1 MPSSTFSTQPD
12 CNVVFFPYAQED
24 TFGVDIGDVVSESD
38 LSPLNA
44 YPDIIECTTS
54 KPKGGVGT
62 FSVLLSSRIDYKAAI
77 HPGCWCMI
85 YMSNQ
90 KLTGNETSEEDS
102 GLKMIGIVRSVR
114 TKEVINP
121 DTGTRMV
128 RYLIAG
134 EDFQSVFNTQIYVNA
149 NLYSLGQGS
158 GVDTFSLSLVIFGPQ
173 LRQKEVTS
181 PDQIIS
187 ALISSFLG
195 SPGFQGSDSP
205 TVSKI
210 SIGGGSRQGQPYVVP
225 SSMSMRLLGEPA
237 PQNLFTGILTQ
248 FITPKPML
256 GTIQALTDISGT
268 PTIWSV
274 LQTFSHQ
281 ILNEMYTD
289 ILPAEVNGAIRM
301 VPCFVFRP
309 IPFNSKHARSDI
321 KVTNQIIQFNDANS
335 SVTPPAGTRNL
346 KNGTI
351 ISSTQRLAAANRP
364 SAHFYISRIVQEYE
378 IFSFDYGKSDLERH
392 NLIFVPSNLAG
403 STADSEA
410 ALLRQ
415 LIGGDFKNV
424 GDPVSIGRYGLRP
437 YISYDNYMNGT
448 KGSDIFMIN
457 KIVRDLW
464 FNAHLY
470 QNGTVSIMGTREHI
484 PVGTNLLF
492 NGRGKNGWIAHVE
505 QVDNNFLVDQSSGK
519 KMFRTNI
526 AFTRLQN
533 PDGTSIQGVALGQ
546 NAPEGDDI
554 NAPGTSGIVVK

>member
-1 MPSSTFSTQPD
+1 MSLSTFSTQPD
-12 CNVVFFPYAQED
+12 CNVVFFPYEQED
-24 TFGVDIGDVVSESD
+24 TFDVDLTDVVNESRF
-38 LSPLNA
+38 SPLSA
-44 YPDIIECTTS
+44 QPDIIECTTS

-62 FSVLLSSRIDYKAAI
+62 FSVVLSTRFNYKAAV

-90 KLTGNETSEEDS
+90 KLSGKEKAEETS
-102 GLKMIGIVRSVR
+102 GLKMVGIVRSVR
-114 TKEVINP
+114 TKEMVNP
-121 DTGTRMV
+121 DTGTRIV
-128 RYLIAG
+128 RYVISG
-134 EDFQSVFNTQIYVNA
+134 EDFHSVFNNQIYVNA
-149 NLYSLGQGS
+149 NLYSLGTGS
-158 GVDTFSLSLVIFGPQ
+158 GVDTFRLSLTIFGPQ
-173 LRQKEVTS
+173 LAQKEVTS
-181 PDQIIS
+181 PDQIVS

-195 SPGFQGSDSP
+195 SPGHQGSDSP

-210 SIGGGSRQGQPYVVP
+210 SIGGGARQGQPFVVP
-225 SSMSMRLLGEPA
+225 PSMSMRILGEPA
-237 PQNLFTGILTQ
+237 GQNLFTGLLTQ

-289 ILPAEVNGAIRM
+289 LLPAKVNGDIRL
-301 VPCFVFRP
+301 VPSFIFRP
-309 IPFNSKHARSDI
+309 IPFSSKHARKDI
-321 KVTNQIIQFNDANS
+321 QVTNQIIQFNDANT
-335 SVTPPAGTRNL
+335 SVTPPAGTRSL
-346 KNGTI
+346 KNSTI
-351 ISSTQRLAAANRP
+351 LSSTQRLASGNRK
-364 SAHFYISRIVQEYE
+364 SAHFYISRIIQEYE
-378 IFSFDYGKSDLERH
+378 IFSFDYGKTDMERH

-415 LIGGDFKNV
+415 LIGGNFTNI

-448 KGSDIFMIN
+448 KGSDIFVIN

-470 QNGTVSIMGTREHI
+470 QNGTVSLMGTREPI

-492 NGRGKNGWIAHVE
+492 NGRGQNGWIAHVE
-505 QVDNNFLVDQSSGK
+505 QVDNSFQVDQASGK
-519 KMFRTNI
+519 KIFRTNV

-533 PDGTSIQGVALGQ
+533 PDGTSIEGVALL
-546 NAPEGDDI
+546 NPPSGDNI
-554 NAPGTSGIVVK
+554 NAPGTTGTVLK